1 MSTYYYQV
9 ECLKRFVIVEFGLV
23 IEGKLTVTT
32 ASRVAMEIMSAQE
45 TMPGQASST
54 AALAVSIRSI
64 P

>member
-1 MSTYYYQV
+1 MSTYENQV
-9 ECLKRFVIVEFGLV
+9 ECLNRFVIVEFGLV
-23 IEGKLTVTT
+23 IEEKLTVTT
-32 ASRVAMEIMSAQE
+32 ASRVAREMMSAQE